1 MNAFVQKHIFVDLD
15 DETQDDH
22 VKIEE
27 LHKRR
32 NLLTSYCKLIVY
44 NVFPTKAAADVL
56 KHYVMFYNDYGDI
69 IKTTLGKARDNNKTN
84 ASKAMVH
91 ALFLKFREV
100 QQAQGE
106 ANIGRDTVDFHSLK
120 ELAKR

>member
-1 MNAFVQKHIFVDLD
+1 
-15 DETQDDH
+15 
-22 VKIEE
+22 
-27 LHKRR
+27 
-32 NLLTSYCKLIVY
+32 
-44 NVFPTKAAADVL
+44 
-56 KHYVMFYNDYGDI
+56 
-69 IKTTLGKARDNNKTN
+69 
-84 ASKAMVH
+84 MVH